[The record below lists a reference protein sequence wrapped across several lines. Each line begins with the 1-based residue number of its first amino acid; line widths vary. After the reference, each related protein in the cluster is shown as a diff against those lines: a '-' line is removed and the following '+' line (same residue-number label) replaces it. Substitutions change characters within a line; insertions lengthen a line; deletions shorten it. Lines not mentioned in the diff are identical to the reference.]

1 MPEIC
6 RFYGIVIRMFFDDH
20 HPPHFHAVYSG
31 LEAVIDIRTLV
42 VISGEL
48 PPRALGLV
56 VEWATQH
63 REELL
68 ALWEKAKNLEPLGKI
83 EPLP

>member
-20 HPPHFHAVYSG
+20 NPPHFHADYSG
-31 LEAVIDIRTLV
+31 DEALIDIETQG

-48 PPRALGLV
+48 PARAMRMV
-56 VEWATQH
+56 AEWASLHQQ
-63 REELL
+63 ELL
-68 ALWEKAKNLEPLGKI
+68 ALWNKAKNLEPLHRI
-83 EPLP
+83 DPLP